1 MQQKYLIVNIQ
12 DIKYVTLFQQGKY
25 RGNMYIYW
33 DASQSSMKQDSKI

>member
-12 DIKYVTLFQQGKY
+12 DIRYVIQQGKY
-25 RGNMYIYW
+25 RGTMYIHW